1 EPEVSSQ
8 IANKHPEHIEFQFTL
23 LTIARVMSL
32 FYYPGSAFVFS
43 ELENEPKRQ
52 HQNRCGGP
60 SPARKHSQYPSKHL
74 PLLKPSPHFQVRET
88 PTHIQ
93 LALDVPGV
101 KLEDIKAELVNGG
114 RVLHLSGSRKV
125 GTGSSFEEAKFEKR
139 LSLGKDVD
147 APKLTAHL
155 ADGVL
160 TLTAPKSEP
169 KSQEI
174 AIVRGHAPE
183 LTTTESKQKEVA
195 ASPKADEMEEAHKN
209 GEQDKEYV
217 MT

>member
-1 EPEVSSQ
+1 MG
-8 IANKHPEHIEFQFTL
+8 EHIEFQFTL
-23 LTIARVMSL
+23 PIARAMSL

-52 HQNRCGGP
+52 HQNKCGP
-60 SPARKHSQYPSKHL
+60 PARKHSQYPSKHL
-74 PLLKPSPHFQVRET
+74 PLVKPSPHFQVRET

-125 GTGSSFEEAKFEKR
+125 GMGSSLEEAKFEKGF
-139 LSLGKDVD
+139 SLGKDVD
-147 APKLTAHL
+147 ASKLTAHL

-169 KSQEI
+169 KAQKI
-174 AIVRGHAPE
+174 AIVQGHAPE
-183 LTTTESKQKEVA
+183 LTTTKSKQKKVTA
-195 ASPKADEMEEAHKN
+195 QHKADEMEDAKEN

>member
-1 EPEVSSQ
+1 
-8 IANKHPEHIEFQFTL
+8 
-23 LTIARVMSL
+23 MSL

-43 ELENEPKRQ
+43 ELENEAKRQ
-52 HQNRCGGP
+52 HQSKCAGRP
-60 SPARKHSQYPSKHL
+60 SPAKKHCQHPFKHL
-74 PLLKPSPHFQVRET
+74 PLVKPSPHFEVRET

-114 RVLHLSGSRKV
+114 RVLHLSGTRKV
-125 GTGSSFEEAKFEKR
+125 RAGSTFEEAKFDKR
-139 LSLGKDVD
+139 FSLGKDVD
-147 APKLTAHL
+147 ASELTAHL

-169 KSQEI
+169 KTQEI
-174 AIVRGHAPE
+174 SIVQGHAPE
-183 LTTTESKQKEVA
+183 LTMTTESEQQEVA
-195 ASPKADEMEEAHKN
+195 APSEAEEMEDAHENNEEK
-209 GEQDKEYV
+209 DKEYV

>member
-1 EPEVSSQ
+1 
-8 IANKHPEHIEFQFTL
+8 
-23 LTIARVMSL
+23 M
-32 FYYPGSAFVFS
+32 G
-43 ELENEPKRQ
+43 
-52 HQNRCGGP
+52 
-60 SPARKHSQYPSKHL
+60 
-74 PLLKPSPHFQVRET
+74 T

-101 KLEDIKAELVNGG
+101 KLEDIKTELVNGG
-114 RVLHLSGSRKV
+114 RVLHLLGSRKV
-125 GTGSSFEEAKFEKR
+125 RVGSSFEEAKFDKR
-139 LSLGKDVD
+139 FSLGKDDD
-147 APKLTAHL
+147 AAKLTAHL

-169 KSQEI
+169 KAQEI

-183 LTTTESKQKEVA
+183 LTATESKQQEA
-195 ASPKADEMEEAHKN
+195 TPPPKADEMEDAQED

>member
-1 EPEVSSQ
+1 
-8 IANKHPEHIEFQFTL
+8 
-23 LTIARVMSL
+23 MSL

-43 ELENEPKRQ
+43 ELENESKRQ
-52 HQNRCGGP
+52 HQNKCGGP
-60 SPARKHSQYPSKHL
+60 SPAKKHCQYPSKHL
-74 PLLKPSPHFQVRET
+74 PLVKPSPHFQVRET

-125 GTGSSFEEAKFEKR
+125 GAGSSFEEAKFEKR
-139 LSLGKDVD
+139 FSLGKEVD
-147 APKLTAHL
+147 ASKLTAHL

-169 KSQEI
+169 KAQEI
-174 AIVRGHAPE
+174 PIVQGHAPE
-183 LTTTESKQKEVA
+183 LTTTESKQKKAA
-195 ASPKADEMEEAHKN
+195 ASPKTDEMEDAQEN
-209 GEQDKEYV
+209 GGEQEKEYV

>member
-1 EPEVSSQ
+1 
-8 IANKHPEHIEFQFTL
+8 
-23 LTIARVMSL
+23 MSL

-43 ELENEPKRQ
+43 ELENEAKRQ
-52 HQNRCGGP
+52 HQNKCAGRP
-60 SPARKHSQYPSKHL
+60 SPAKKHCQHPFKHL
-74 PLLKPSPHFQVRET
+74 PLVKPSPHFEVRET

-125 GTGSSFEEAKFEKR
+125 RAGCSFEEAKFDKR
-139 LSLGKDVD
+139 FSLGKDVD
-147 APKLTAHL
+147 ASELTAHL

-169 KSQEI
+169 KTQEI
-174 AIVRGHAPE
+174 SIVQGHAPE
-183 LTTTESKQKEVA
+183 LTMTTESEQQEVA
-195 ASPKADEMEEAHKN
+195 SSPSEADEMEDSLENEEK
-209 GEQDKEYV
+209 DKEYN
-217 MT
+217 MS